1 MNYVESKR
9 DGTVAVVVLRR
20 GRVNAINGSV
30 VKELR
35 ETLQAIEEDP
45 NVEALVLT
53 GDGNFFSFGFDVPEL
68 YPLSPDEFTAFLEGF
83 AELYTELF
91 VYPKA
96 VVAAL
101 NGHAIAGGCMLA
113 LACDR
118 RVMVNEGAK
127 IALNEVTF
135 GSSLPAGSVE
145 MLVACV
151 GQANAE
157 RIALEGTMLL
167 PDQAEALGLIDRI
180 VPPEDLISV
189 AIGEARRLGSN
200 DARAFAS
207 IKGLLRQRT
216 VEKMRAAEGQS
227 ILDFVDVWY
236 SDSTRRKLE
245 EIVIRE

>member
-1 MNYVESKR
+1 M
-9 DGTVAVVVLRR
+9 
-20 GRVNAINGSV
+20 
-30 VKELR
+30 
-35 ETLQAIEEDP
+35 
-45 NVEALVLT
+45 
-53 GDGNFFSFGFDVPEL
+53 
-68 YPLSPDEFTAFLEGF
+68 
-83 AELYTELF
+83 
-91 VYPKA
+91 
-96 VVAAL
+96 
-101 NGHAIAGGCMLA
+101 
-113 LACDR
+113 
-118 RVMVNEGAK
+118 
-127 IALNEVTF
+127 NEVTF

-216 VEKMRAAEGQS
+216 AERMRAAEGQS

>member
-1 MNYVESKR
+1 
-9 DGTVAVVVLRR
+9 
-20 GRVNAINGSV
+20 
-30 VKELR
+30 
-35 ETLQAIEEDP
+35 
-45 NVEALVLT
+45 
-53 GDGNFFSFGFDVPEL
+53 
-68 YPLSPDEFTAFLEGF
+68 
-83 AELYTELF
+83 
-91 VYPKA
+91 
-96 VVAAL
+96 
-101 NGHAIAGGCMLA
+101 
-113 LACDR
+113 
-118 RVMVNEGAK
+118 
-127 IALNEVTF
+127 
-135 GSSLPAGSVE
+135 

-180 VPPEDLISV
+180 VPSEDLISV

-216 VEKMRAAEGQS
+216 AERMRAVEGQS